1 LLTRTLGLCA
11 LTLGSLFV
19 HGYHPW
25 AEDAEIYLPGV
36 VRLINPALFPH
47 FPEFFQSHAHLTLFP
62 ELLAGFTRLTPLPL
76 EWILL
81 LWQFAAIFLL
91 LLACWELGEC
101 LFHSAS
107 ARWAGVS
114 LVAALLTLPVAG
126 TALYVMD
133 QYINPR
139 NLAAFCGV
147 FAVARTL
154 QRKYVQA
161 ACFVIAAAVVHPL
174 MAIFSTSFCALLI
187 VLRKTNLLVLS
198 GCILLPFGLSLA
210 PSSESYHQAAL
221 LHSFHYLT
229 RWQWY
234 EWVGAIAP
242 VVILWALRGLAQKQE
257 NANVELVCRALAI
270 YGAIY
275 FAAGLVLSI
284 PARFESLARIQPM
297 RSLHLLYIVF
307 ILLAGGLLGEFVLKT
322 HAWRWAALFAPLC
335 LGMFVAQ
342 RALFP
347 QSAHIEWP
355 SIQSKNPWVQAFDWS
370 RQNTPIDALFAMDPY
385 YMEIPG
391 EDHNGFRA
399 IAHRSRV
406 ADIIKDSGA
415 VSMFPQLAGEWFA
428 QTQDLKNWKRF
439 HLQDLQ
445 ELHRKYGISWVVLQA
460 PGISGLQCSY
470 QNHAVMVCPLNQ

>member
-1 LLTRTLGLCA
+1 LLKRTLGLLA
-11 LTLGSLFV
+11 LTLGTFFV

-36 VRLINPALFPH
+36 ERILNPRLFPH
-47 FPEFFQSHAHLTLFP
+47 FPEFFQSHAHLTFFP
-62 ELLAGFTRLTPLPL
+62 DLLAGFTRIVPLPW
-76 EWILL
+76 EWILFW
-81 LWQFAAIFLL
+81 WQFAAVFLL

-101 LFHSAS
+101 CFHNAS
-107 ARWAGVS
+107 ARWAGVT
-114 LVAALLTLPVAG
+114 LVAALLTLPIAG

-161 ACFVIAAAVVHPL
+161 SCFVIGAAVVHPL
-174 MAIFSTSFCALLI
+174 MAVFSTSFCVLLI
-187 VLRKTNLLVLS
+187 LLRKTNFAIVGCVLLL
-198 GCILLPFGLSLA
+198 FGFSVSP
-210 PSSESYHQAAL
+210 PSEGYHQAAL

-234 EWVGAIAP
+234 EWVGALAP
-242 VVILWALRGLAQKQE
+242 LAILWAFRNVALRKG
-257 NANVELVCRALAI
+257 NATLELVCRALAI

-275 FAAGLVLSI
+275 FGLGLVLSI

-297 RSLHLLYIVF
+297 RSLHLLYIIF
-307 ILLAGGLLGEFVLKT
+307 ILLAGGLIGEFALQT
-322 HAWRWAALFAPLC
+322 RIWRWAAMLIPLC
-335 LGMFVAQ
+335 LGMFAAQ

-355 SIQSKNPWVQAFDWS
+355 GIQSKNAWVEAFEWT
-370 RQNTPIDALFAMDPY
+370 RRNTPIDAVFAMDPY
-385 YMEIPG
+385 YMAIPG

-399 IAHRSRV
+399 VAHRSRI
-406 ADIIKDSGA
+406 ADTIKDSGA
-415 VSMFPQLAGEWFA
+415 VSMFPALADEWFT
-428 QTQDLKNWKRF
+428 QTQDLKNWKDF
-439 HLQDLQ
+439 QLQNLQ
-445 ELHRKYGISWVVLQA
+445 ALQQKYGVNWVVLQA
-460 PGISGLQCSY
+460 PGISALQCPFRNY
-470 QNHAVMVCPLNQ
+470 AVMVCPLNE